1 MTLDRIEALE
11 RLVHGGMI
19 DTTEVGG
26 GHGDVPPA
34 TISLSELLE
43 RGPVEPIAKIEIQA
57 PDQLFGDVLAR
68 AVNLDVQA
76 RVHCQLW
83 VAEIGQDA
91 SDPTVERLHGPN
103 EEAANRTSAVALK
116 NDAADGRYLP
126 RPIGMLLAVRGHPL
140 RSLPGHCA
148 RISASSAGSALPPDR
163 MTPTR

>member
-19 DTTEVGG
+19 DTTEVRS

-76 RVHCQLW
+76 RVHGQLW
-83 VAEIGQDA
+83 VAPIGQD
-91 SDPTVERLHGPN
+91 DPD
-103 EEAANRTSAVALK
+103 ALTLQV
-116 NDAADGRYLP
+116 DAAREQQRHRYRARWLDQQ
-126 RPIGMLLAVRGHPL
+126 LHPQQ
-140 RSLPGHCA
+140 
-148 RISASSAGSALPPDR
+148 
-163 MTPTR
+163 